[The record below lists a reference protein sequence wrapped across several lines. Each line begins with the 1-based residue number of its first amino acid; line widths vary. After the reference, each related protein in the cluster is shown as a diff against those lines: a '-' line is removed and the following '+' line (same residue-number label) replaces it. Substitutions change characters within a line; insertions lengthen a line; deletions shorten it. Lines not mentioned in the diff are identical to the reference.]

1 MTNAQPVE
9 LEQEESAQAGNCTP
23 ASTWLPKRPKHL
35 RHGSIATPRVKLEF
49 FQHGGNHDT
58 AFVAKT
64 IPDTGHASDEK
75 MAVRGIVDIQA
86 MYNGT
91 MVTLDGSVLESDLV
105 APLISWHDLTQL
117 RICNFLTNWLYAISA
132 QIGQLNLGSL
142 ATR

>member
-64 IPDTGHASDEK
+64 IPDTGSSQSIFGSNFVDKYNLKVDMSKEAKARRLYDASNEK
-75 MAVRGIVDIQA
+75 
-86 MYNGT
+86 NG
-91 MVTLDGSVLESDLV
+91 S
-105 APLISWHDLTQL
+105 
-117 RICNFLTNWLYAISA
+117 
-132 QIGQLNLGSL
+132 
-142 ATR
+142 